1 MNLPTAS
8 CGVSVAPRDAACHP
22 SPRFI
27 PVASYGVFSQDFI
40 KMTKQLTGSEV
51 AKRIGEQLPRAVV
64 GFDDSAI
71 LVKSES
77 ILEVCRF
84 LNKTAG
90 LDFDYLINLT
100 GVDYLDYLEVVYH
113 LASLKHNHMLILK
126 TRCYDREQPTVPS
139 VTTIWQGADFQEREI
154 YDLLGVR
161 FEGHPNM
168 KRIFL
173 WEGFKGHPLRRDYL

>member
-1 MNLPTAS
+1 
-8 CGVSVAPRDAACHP
+8 
-22 SPRFI
+22 
-27 PVASYGVFSQDFI
+27 
-40 KMTKQLTGSEV
+40 MTKQLTGSEV

-64 GFDDSAI
+64 GFDGSAI

-126 TRCYDREQPTVPS
+126 TRCYEREQPTVPS